1 MNNQTLISASETYQ
15 CGGRGG
21 KSTRELPE
29 GLGEGEAAE
38 GAEVETLVEELPLVF
53 E

>member
-1 MNNQTLISASETYQ
+1 MNHQTIMSASETYQ

-21 KSTRELPE
+21 VSKRELPE

-38 GAEVETLVEELPLVF
+38 GAEVETLIEELPLLL